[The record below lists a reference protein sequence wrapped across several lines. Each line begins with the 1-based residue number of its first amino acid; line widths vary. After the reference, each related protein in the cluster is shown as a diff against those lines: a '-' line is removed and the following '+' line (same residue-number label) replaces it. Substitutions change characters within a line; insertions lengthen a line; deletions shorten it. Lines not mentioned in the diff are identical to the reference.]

1 MNINVQGRLPT
12 GPVKGFGRLW
22 DKRYRLRIESGA
34 PDPREI
40 VSLWKAEFP
49 DFWPG
54 GNRFFPANG
63 AAIAPGTV
71 AVLNLRL
78 PGGLVVATGLMVLYV
93 SDTSFSFISIQG
105 HIISG
110 WITFSSF
117 REGTATIMQVHP
129 LFRPSDPLM
138 ELSLPPRRRRAGR
151 PVLASDAGQP
161 GRAARRPRGNRAAR
175 CSSGCLASSGA
186 SAGNIGLSAPIRS
199 SFYMPFHVLKKA
211 LRR

>member
-1 MNINVQGRLPT
+1 MNINVQGREPT
-12 GPVKGFGRLW
+12 GPVRGFGRLW

-34 PDPREI
+34 PDPRGI
-40 VSLWKAEFP
+40 VSLWKSEFP

-54 GNRFFPANG
+54 GNRFFPSSG
-63 AAIAPGTV
+63 ASIAPGTV

-93 SDTSFSFISIQG
+93 SDTSFSFISIEG

-117 REGTATIMQVHP
+117 REGTTTIIQVHP
-129 LFRPSDPLM
+129 LFRAGDPLM
-138 ELSLPPRRRRAGR
+138 ELSFRLGAGKQEDRFWHQTLGNLAGR
-151 PVLASDAGQP
+151 LGLRGTIEQRDVLVD
-161 GRAARRPRGNRAAR
+161 GRFQWGEF
-175 CSSGCLASSGA
+175 
-186 SAGNIGLSAPIRS
+186 GNIGLSAPIRS
-199 SFYMPFHVLKKA
+199 SFYMPFHMLRKA